1 MLTRYNRRK
10 HNAMREKGKRMAAA
24 RWQAERARQNAEMPA
39 RIRELEGISIQN
51 LPHRRGDPLGFL
63 QWTDFR
69 TGRVRRW
76 IVRIGDRID
85 RVTIETPG
93 NPPSKSHGWTWFTE
107 KIRAHLCRP
116 AP

>member
-10 HNAMREKGKRMAAA
+10 INAMRERGKRMAAA
-24 RWQAERARQNAEMPA
+24 RWKAERERQNAEMPA
-39 RIRELEGISIQN
+39 RIRELEEIATQN
-51 LPHRRGDPLGFL
+51 LPHRPGDPLGCL
-63 QWTDFR
+63 QWHDFR

-76 IVRIGDRID
+76 IVRIGDRRD
-85 RVTIETPG
+85 RVTVETTGGQPTA
-93 NPPSKSHGWTWFTE
+93 SHGWTWLTE

>member
-10 HNAMREKGKRMAAA
+10 HNAMRERGKRMAAA
-24 RWQAERARQNAEMPA
+24 RWKAERDRQNAEMPA
-39 RIRELEGISIQN
+39 RIRELEEIAIQN
-51 LPHRRGDPLGFL
+51 LPHRPGDPLGCL
-63 QWTDFR
+63 QWHDYR

-76 IVRIGDRID
+76 IVRIGDQP
-85 RVTIETPG
+85 TA
-93 NPPSKSHGWTWFTE
+93 SHGWTWLTE